1 MLSFLGGFLI
11 SICTL
16 NEGECSGII
25 PDGELKECTV
35 KNYIVFL
42 GI

>member
-1 MLSFLGGFLI
+1 MIGLSNTVV

-25 PDGELKECTV
+25 QSDELKECTV
-35 KNYIVFL
+35 KNYVVNN
-42 GI
+42 GG